1 MVATLKSCATVGVD
15 GKIVEV
21 EVDTIK
27 GMPSFD
33 IVGLADT
40 AVKESKERVRSALK
54 NSGIKMPSMK
64 YTINL
69 APADMKKEGVFYDL
83 PIALGIAV
91 CLDVFKAEAL
101 KDSMF
106 IGELSLNGDI
116 RRVSGILPCSI
127 CAKENNIK
135 RIFVPE
141 DNAKEAAVVDGV
153 EVYACKDFRSLVKF
167 LAEGKGIEPEKYT
180 DPTDKLGFDGIDD
193 FADVKGQN
201 TAKRALEIAA
211 AGGHNCCMIGSPGTG
226 KTMLAK
232 RIGSI
237 LPEMTLNEAL
247 EVTKI
252 HSIAGVT
259 DKNTSLITKRPF
271 RSPHHTVSAAGLS
284 GGGAVPKPG
293 EVSLAHNGVL
303 FLDEFPEFRKDAIEI
318 LRQPLEDGKITVSR
332 VHSTVVYPSNIMLV
346 AAMNPCKCGYFGDP
360 EHECKCTPTQIEKY
374 MSKISG
380 PIMDRIDI
388 HIKMNPVKFEELK
401 SMETGEKSETIR
413 ERVNKAR
420 KIQLERFKDDGI
432 YSNAQMSSVHIRKY
446 CVLGEAETQLLK
458 IAFDKFALSARAY
471 DKILKLARTIA
482 DLAGSENITT
492 AHISEAISYRSLD
505 RS

>member
-1 MVATLKSCATVGVD
+1 MVTSLKSCAIAGID
-15 GKIVEV
+15 GRVVEV

-27 GMPSFD
+27 GLPSFD

-54 NSGIKMPSMK
+54 NSGVKMPSMK

-91 CLDVFKAEAL
+91 SLGVLSADAI

-106 IGELSLNGDI
+106 VGELSLNGEI
-116 RRVSGILPCSI
+116 RRISGILPCSI
-127 CAKENNIK
+127 CAKENGIK
-135 RIFVPE
+135 RIFVPAE
-141 DNAKEAAVVDGV
+141 NGKEAAVVDSV
-153 EVYACKDFRSLVKF
+153 EVYSCTDLSSLISF
-167 LAEGKGIEPEKYT
+167 LSEGKGMEPEKHIEMSENIS
-180 DPTDKLGFDGIDD
+180 FDGIDD
-193 FADVKGQN
+193 FSDVKGQN
-201 TAKRALEIAA
+201 MAKRALEIAA

-237 LPEMTLNEAL
+237 LPKLTLDEAL

-252 HSIAGVT
+252 HSIAGIT
-259 DKNTSLITKRPF
+259 DRNTSLITKRPF

-388 HIKMNPVKFEELK
+388 HIRMNPVKFDELK
-401 SMETGEKSETIR
+401 SIATGEKSEAIR

-420 KIQLERFKDDGI
+420 KIQLNRFKNDNI
-432 YSNAQMSSVHIRKY
+432 LCVNRSNN
-446 CVLGEAETQLLK
+446 
-458 IAFDKFALSARAY
+458 KFLRFV
-471 DKILKLARTIA
+471 
-482 DLAGSENITT
+482 
-492 AHISEAISYRSLD
+492 
-505 RS
+505 

>member
-1 MVATLKSCATVGVD
+1 MVTSLKSCAIAGVD
-15 GKIVEV
+15 GHIVQV

-27 GMPSFD
+27 GMPAFD

-54 NSGIKMPSMK
+54 NSGIKMPAMK
-64 YTINL
+64 YTVNL

-83 PIALGIAV
+83 PVALGIAS
-91 CLDVFKAEAL
+91 CLEIFKY
-101 KDSMF
+101 DFSNSMF
-106 IGELSLNGDI
+106 IGELSLSGEI
-116 RRVSGILPCSI
+116 RRVSGILPCAI

-141 DNAKEAAVVDGV
+141 ENAKEASVVDGI
-153 EVYACKDFRSLVKF
+153 EVYACTTLEKLITF
-167 LAEGKGIEPEKYT
+167 LAEGKGMEPTEHIDITEQFNYEGIE
-180 DPTDKLGFDGIDD
+180 D

-201 TAKRALEIAA
+201 LAKRALEIAA

-237 LPEMTLNEAL
+237 LPEMTLNEAS

-259 DKNTSLITKRPF
+259 DRNTSLITKRPF

-284 GGGAVPKPG
+284 GGGAIPKPG

-318 LRQPLEDGKITVSR
+318 LRQPLEDSKITVSR
-332 VHSTVVYPSNIMLV
+332 VHSTVVYPSSIMLV

-360 EHECKCTPTQIEKY
+360 EHECKCTPSQIEKY

-388 HIKMNPVKFEELK
+388 HIKMNPVKFDELK
-401 SMETGEKSETIR
+401 SISTGEKSEVIR

-432 YSNAQMSSVHIRKY
+432 YSNAQMSSAHIRKY
-446 CVLGEAETQLLK
+446 CSLGEVQTQLLK
-458 IAFDKFALSARAY
+458 VAFDKFSLSARAY

-482 DLAGSENITT
+482 DLAGSENITS
-492 AHISEAISYRSLD
+492 AHLSEAISYRSLD

>member
-1 MVATLKSCATVGVD
+1 MVTSLKSCAIAGVD

-27 GMPSFD
+27 GIPSFD

-54 NSGIKMPSMK
+54 NSGVKMPSMK
-64 YTINL
+64 YTVNL

-91 CLDVFKAEAL
+91 SLGVLSADTL

-106 IGELSLNGDI
+106 VGELSLNGEI

-127 CAKENNIK
+127 CAKERGIK
-135 RIFVPE
+135 RVFVPA
-141 DNAKEAAVVDGV
+141 DNAKEASVVDGI
-153 EVYACKDFRSLVKF
+153 EVYSCTDLAGIIRF
-167 LAEGKGIEPEKYT
+167 LSEGNGMEPEKHT
-180 DPTDKLGFDGIDD
+180 DMSENLCFDSIED

-201 TAKRALEIAA
+201 MAKRALEIAA

-237 LPEMTLNEAL
+237 LPELTLDEAL

-259 DKNTSLITKRPF
+259 DRNTALITKRPF

-360 EHECKCTPTQIEKY
+360 DHECKCTPTQIEKY

-388 HIKMNPVKFEELK
+388 HIKMNSVKFEELK
-401 SMETGEKSETIR
+401 SMETGEKSQSIR

-420 KIQLERFKDDGI
+420 KIQLERFKNDGI
-432 YSNAQMSSVHIRKY
+432 YSNAQMSSMHIRKY
-446 CVLGEAETQLLK
+446 CALGDAETQLLK
-458 IAFDKFALSARAY
+458 RAFEKFSLSARAY

-482 DLAGSENITT
+482 DLAGSEEINAT
-492 AHISEAISYRSLD
+492 HLSEAISYRSLD
-505 RS
+505 RN

>member
-1 MVATLKSCATVGVD
+1 MVTSLKSCAIAGVD

-54 NSGIKMPSMK
+54 NSGVKMPSMK
-64 YTINL
+64 YTVNL

-91 CLDVFKAEAL
+91 SLDVLSADAL

-106 IGELSLNGDI
+106 IGELSLNGEI

-127 CAKENNIK
+127 CAKEHGIK
-135 RIFVPE
+135 RIFVPSE
-141 DNAKEAAVVDGV
+141 NAKEASVVDGV
-153 EVYACKDFRSLVKF
+153 EVYSCTDLSSLIRF
-167 LAEGKGIEPEKYT
+167 LSEGKGIEPEKHT
-180 DPTDKLGFDGIDD
+180 GMTENLSSCGMDD

-201 TAKRALEIAA
+201 MAKRALEIAA

-237 LPEMTLNEAL
+237 LPKLTLDEAL

-252 HSIAGVT
+252 HSIAGIT
-259 DKNTSLITKRPF
+259 DRNTSLITKRPF

-284 GGGAVPKPG
+284 GGGAIPKPG

-360 EHECKCTPTQIEKY
+360 EHECKCTPAQIEKY

-388 HIKMNPVKFEELK
+388 HIKMNSVKFEELK
-401 SMETGEKSETIR
+401 SIKAGEKSEVIR

-420 KIQLERFKDDGI
+420 QIQLERFKNDGI
-432 YSNAQMSSVHIRKY
+432 YSNAQMNSVHIRKY
-446 CVLGEAETQLLK
+446 CELGEAETQLLK
-458 IAFDKFALSARAY
+458 VAFDKFALSARAY

-482 DLAGSENITT
+482 DLAGSENITSM
-492 AHISEAISYRSLD
+492 HLSEAISYRSLD
-505 RS
+505 RG

>member
-1 MVATLKSCATVGVD
+1 MVASLKSCAITGVD
-15 GKIVEV
+15 GHIVQV

-27 GMPSFD
+27 GMPAFD

-54 NSGIKMPSMK
+54 NSGVKMPAMK
-64 YTINL
+64 YTVNL

-83 PIALGIAV
+83 PVALGIV
-91 CLDVFKAEAL
+91 SCLEIL
-101 KDSMF
+101 KCDFSDSMF
-106 IGELSLNGDI
+106 IGELSLSGEI
-116 RRVSGILPCSI
+116 RRVSGILPCAI
-127 CAKENNIK
+127 CAKENGIK

-141 DNAKEAAVVDGV
+141 ENAKEASVVDGI
-153 EVYACKDFRSLVKF
+153 EVYACTTLEKLITF
-167 LAEGKGIEPEKYT
+167 LAEGKGMEPTEHIDITEQFNYEGIE
-180 DPTDKLGFDGIDD
+180 D

-201 TAKRALEIAA
+201 LAKRALEIAA

-237 LPEMTLNEAL
+237 LPEMTLNEAI

-252 HSIAGVT
+252 HSIAGIT
-259 DKNTSLITKRPF
+259 DRNTSLITKRPF

-284 GGGAVPKPG
+284 GGGAIPKPG

-318 LRQPLEDGKITVSR
+318 LRQPLEDSKITVSR
-332 VHSTVVYPSNIMLV
+332 VHSTVVYPSSIMLV

-360 EHECKCTPTQIEKY
+360 EHECKCTPSQIEKY

-388 HIKMNPVKFEELK
+388 HIKMNPVKFDELK
-401 SMETGEKSETIR
+401 SISTGEKSEVIR

-432 YSNAQMSSVHIRKY
+432 YSNAQMSSAHIRKY
-446 CVLGEAETQLLK
+446 CSLGEVQTQLLK
-458 IAFDKFALSARAY
+458 VAFDKFSLSARAY

-482 DLAGSENITT
+482 DLAGSEEITS
-492 AHISEAISYRSLD
+492 AHLTEAISYRSLD